1 LKSKKSKKTAQSV
14 LNKVEESQNEK
25 KVIKLTEEFVR
36 MQNLMNYTKK
46 TQ

>member
-1 LKSKKSKKTAQSV
+1 LKSKRGKKSSQSV
-14 LNKVEESQNEK
+14 LNKVEESQNK
-25 KVIKLTEEFVR
+25 KNVIKLTEEFVR